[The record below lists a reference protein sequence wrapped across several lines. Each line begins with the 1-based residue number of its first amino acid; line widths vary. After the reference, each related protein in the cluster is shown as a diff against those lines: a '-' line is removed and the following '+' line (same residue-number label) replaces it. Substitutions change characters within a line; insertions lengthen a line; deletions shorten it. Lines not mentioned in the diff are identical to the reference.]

1 MGRRSVPAAAFSGLV
16 LIILSSCTHH
26 SYSVKSSNPAEGAAP
41 LQSES
46 LFAYDP
52 ALAPPPDVTVE
63 SEEESHTLYRVHFPD
78 RTGGLFPGDGVDAYE
93 YRPRG
98 GDRAE
103 RAGIILLPI
112 QGAEYEVS
120 TYFAEY
126 FVSRGFACLRFE
138 RRAEWLLPDR
148 DFQALALLIREYVI
162 DVRRGLR
169 WWRASGRVDPDGIGL
184 FGVSMGAIIGSM
196 AAALERPAVRASVL
210 VIGGCC
216 FADILMTAD
225 DEEINEVRRQWLLRS
240 GKGEEHLSAELHRA
254 LDPVAPLRLA
264 SGLDPTSTLMIH
276 ARFDHVVRYPFAT
289 SIWEEA
295 GRPERI
301 VIPTGHYSAV
311 LYIRYIRWKAA
322 KWFRRWLLP

>member
-1 MGRRSVPAAAFSGLV
+1 MLTILFS
-16 LIILSSCTHH
+16 CAHH
-26 SYSVKSSNPAEGAAP
+26 SYSAKSWNQTEEAAP

-52 ALAPPPDVTVE
+52 ALAPPPDVALE
-63 SEEESHTLYRVHFPD
+63 SEEESHTLYRIHFPD
-78 RTGGLFPGDGVDAYE
+78 RPRCLFPGDGVDVFE

-98 GDRAE
+98 DNRAE
-103 RAGIILLPI
+103 RAGILLLPI
-112 QGAEYEVS
+112 QAAEYEVS

-126 FVSRGFACLRFE
+126 FASKGFPCLRFE

-148 DFQALALLIREYVI
+148 DFQELALLIREYVI
-162 DVRRGLR
+162 DVRRGLH

-196 AAALERPAVRASVL
+196 AAALERPSIQASVL

-225 DEEINEVRRQWLLRS
+225 DEEINEIRRQWLLRS
-240 GKGEEHLSAELHRA
+240 GEGEEHLSGELHRA
-254 LDPVAPLRLA
+254 LDPVDPLRLA
-264 SGLDPTSTLMIH
+264 SGLDPSSTLMIH
-276 ARFDHVVRYPFAT
+276 ARFDHVVRYPLAT
-289 SIWEEA
+289 SVWEEA

-301 VIPTGHYSAV
+301 VIPTGHYSSV

-322 KWFRRWLLP
+322 KWFRRWI